1 MGNNLK
7 RRCRQFFS
15 SFAFDIN
22 LAVFFFTLHIGQSS
36 IPLAMPITM
45 RIPKIWMRQLSTSM
59 RTFVPEVMTSEPI
72 GMTVEVENARQ
83 GSKAYRKK
91 AIQEMKENIEF
102 LLDHKKDE
110 DFKFDMRF
118 EPFYKLQNKPIRQ
131 SIPEKPVCLSNEE
144 INEDE
149 KAEVTKYFTE
159 LVRFSYPRKE
169 KVIYERIEEV
179 RRYHNYKEIRNE
191 ILHYHSKKANG
202 TNVSDLIKSDRDF
215 YFSQVETQLSLLNMT
230 KMYKDSKQSVAQLLK
245 HLKTMKNYNVPLSA
259 EYVYKLF
266 YLLPRDGAQFFLR
279 KLNEKGVPMDDIL
292 RDREYFKI
300 YKFDELKQ
308 KILDRQIDFT
318 YASYMQFTKLMI
330 KEHRIEEGVMAL
342 DKIINSRLVEIP
354 SCLVMYTMDHIISYE
369 PHLAIPAAIQLQRL
383 TGCSLKTYTSHRLLE
398 MITHTANPSDES
410 VKLFNIMIKNNRW
423 HNELFKKNMNKQ
435 MTDEQKM
442 IGTDEQLMKLYNDEY
457 VTNSVP
463 FKVGFDISIYE
474 PIFEMFKN
482 YSKFKQIRHQIDDPQ
497 ISFNDLWKTEILP
510 LLDTNKKSTFI
521 KVSNYIVQKY
531 LQEGEYDQI
540 IPFVEYLKSKEIN
553 IEYTAYKT
561 TIEHIVQLDQVKDQT
576 NKTSTELQLAS
587 LLAFK
592 LNLQRVDFIRDFLE
606 KHPECVYVVDSAGN
620 GANKKLLQQTYEELV
635 NTCKWDV
642 NQPSSI

>member
-1 MGNNLK
+1 
-7 RRCRQFFS
+7 
-15 SFAFDIN
+15 
-22 LAVFFFTLHIGQSS
+22 
-36 IPLAMPITM
+36 
-45 RIPKIWMRQLSTSM
+45 
-59 RTFVPEVMTSEPI
+59 
-72 GMTVEVENARQ
+72 
-83 GSKAYRKK
+83 
-91 AIQEMKENIEF
+91 
-102 LLDHKKDE
+102 
-110 DFKFDMRF
+110 
-118 EPFYKLQNKPIRQ
+118 
-131 SIPEKPVCLSNEE
+131 
-144 INEDE
+144 
-149 KAEVTKYFTE
+149 
-159 LVRFSYPRKE
+159 
-169 KVIYERIEEV
+169 
-179 RRYHNYKEIRNE
+179 
-191 ILHYHSKKANG
+191 
-202 TNVSDLIKSDRDF
+202 
-215 YFSQVETQLSLLNMT
+215 
-230 KMYKDSKQSVAQLLK
+230 
-245 HLKTMKNYNVPLSA
+245 
-259 EYVYKLF
+259 
-266 YLLPRDGAQFFLR
+266 
-279 KLNEKGVPMDDIL
+279 
-292 RDREYFKI
+292 
-300 YKFDELKQ
+300 
-308 KILDRQIDFT
+308 
-318 YASYMQFTKLMI
+318 
-330 KEHRIEEGVMAL
+330 
-342 DKIINSRLVEIP
+342 
-354 SCLVMYTMDHIISYE
+354 
-369 PHLAIPAAIQLQRL
+369 
-383 TGCSLKTYTSHRLLE
+383 

-482 YSKFKQIRHQIDDPQ
+482 YSKFKQIRHQIDDSQ